1 MKRAYKIAVIL
12 FAVLL
17 LSSFVTSC
25 GCNIIGSV
33 VFNNFYKYDDFEK
46 YSAGNFSC
54 SSSEINSIDIEWRN
68 GKIELVKAEGEN
80 IYVTE
85 SSADISDIDDD
96 MKVHC
101 YVKNGTLYI
110 KFCAAGYKYSKI
122 NDKCKHLKV
131 CVPKNADV
139 DIDTVSSDIN
149 IGDAV
154 FDRLSIDVISGNVD
168 GQKVNADKVN
178 IETTSGS
185 ISFESLIAKN
195 ADFDT
200 VSGNI
205 KIKELGISGA
215 EINSV
220 SGYADIA
227 LSSKADI
234 DFSSVS
240 GSITIELPDGIGAKA
255 RIDSVSGVFHSK
267 KTFTEEKKDVY
278 VIGNGE
284 CLFDIDTTSGDV
296 YIN

>member
-1 MKRAYKIAVIL
+1 MKRAYKIAVVI
-12 FAVLL
+12 FTVLL
-17 LSSFVTSC
+17 LCSFVTSC

-33 VFNNFYKYDDFEK
+33 VFNNFYKYDDYKK
-46 YSAGNFSC
+46 YSAGDFSC
-54 SSSEINSIDIEWRN
+54 RASDVNSIDIEWIN
-68 GKIELVKAEGEN
+68 GKIELVKAEGETL
-80 IYVTE
+80 YVTE
-85 SSADISDIDDD
+85 SSADISNIDDD

-131 CVPKNADV
+131 CVPENADI

-154 FDRLSIDVISGNVD
+154 FDRLNIDVISGNID
-168 GQKVNADKVN
+168 GQKVYADKVN
-178 IETTSGS
+178 INTTSGS
-185 ISFESLIAKN
+185 VSFESLTAKN

-205 KIKELGISGA
+205 KIKAMNISGA
-215 EINSV
+215 EMNSV
-220 SGYADIA
+220 SGDADIA

-240 GSITIELPDGIGAKA
+240 GSVTIKLPDNIGAKV
-255 RIDSVSGVFHSK
+255 RIDSVSGAFHSK
-267 KTFTEEKKDVY
+267 KTFTEERKDVY

-284 CLFDIDTTSGDV
+284 CLFDIDTTSGDI